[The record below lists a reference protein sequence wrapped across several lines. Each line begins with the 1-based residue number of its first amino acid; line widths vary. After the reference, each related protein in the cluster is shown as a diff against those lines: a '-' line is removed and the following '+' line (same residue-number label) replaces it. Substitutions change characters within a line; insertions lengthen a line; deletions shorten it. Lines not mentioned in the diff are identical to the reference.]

1 MVGDPEIG
9 DQGNREMNVD
19 EPGEGIF
26 PLPFAQVSERDIEDQ
41 CGNTNYAHEK

>member
-9 DQGNREMNVD
+9 DQGNREMHVG

-26 PLPFAQVSERDIEDQ
+26 PLPFAQITERDIEGQ
-41 CGNTNYAHEK
+41 CGNPDEPHEG

>member
-19 EPGEGIF
+19 EPGEGKF
-26 PLPFAQVSERDIEDQ
+26 PLPFAQVPERDIEDQ
-41 CGNTNYAHEK
+41 CGNTDYAHEK